1 MIRSKLAVLAASL
14 AGGAILTWTIVETLR
29 DRNEQPLSTT
39 EVAADSPIARLVAR
53 MSPPDAQGADGGDV
67 AAWETRG
74 WRAWSHGG
82 MDLKGGPLAGTGD
95 GEVGDRRGHDFWNAW
110 ARQLDGAAGMA
121 WSGMRNPDSVPGAR
135 HGEPVVRERQAYHLP
150 QTGQR
155 TIITSGRR
163 LGQLEVR
170 LPHNTDVSLARIG
183 RQPLRVE
190 VCVNRAGKPE
200 EARVID
206 GTGVDVVDNYI
217 ARQMLGGRYRPLWQN
232 GRRVAF
238 CERTTVVIGS

>member
-29 DRNEQPLSTT
+29 ERSEQPLTTT
-39 EVAADSPIARLVAR
+39 EAAADSPIARLVAR
-53 MSPPDAQGADGGDV
+53 MGPPDAQGADGGDAV
-67 AAWETRG
+67 VG
-74 WRAWSHGG
+74 WHAWSRAAA
-82 MDLKGGPLAGTGD
+82 DLESGPLAGTGD
-95 GEVGDRRGHDFWNAW
+95 GALGDRRGHDFWNAW
-110 ARQLDGAAGMA
+110 AQRLDRAPGIA
-121 WSGMRNPDSVPGAR
+121 WSGMRNPAAFAGAR
-135 HGEPVVRERQAYHLP
+135 HREPLVPGRQAYRLP
-150 QTGQR
+150 QTGER
-155 TIITSGRR
+155 TILTSGRR
-163 LGQLEVR
+163 LGQLELR
-170 LPHNTDVSLARIG
+170 LPHNRDVSLARIA

-217 ARQMLGGRYRPLWQN
+217 ARQMLVGRYRPLWQN